1 MVHFDDANGLVRVGT
16 GNIVGFHTF
25 LTWQDPDVV
34 LAFKCA
40 AVSTGLGADGDWVV
54 CIPERCSGVFDA
66 DAKLVGAELLDCS
79 SRVCNPVDCPHE
91 RRGRHHHLDALRPPA
106 ASTSGCSDN
115 KMGVNARRRW
125 HSARWRC

>member
-40 AVSTGLGADGDWVV
+40 AVSTGWGADGDWVV
-54 CIPERCSGVFDA
+54 CTPEQCSGVFDA
-66 DAKLVGAELLDCS
+66 VEAG
-79 SRVCNPVDCPHE
+79 
-91 RRGRHHHLDALRPPA
+91 
-106 ASTSGCSDN
+106 
-115 KMGVNARRRW
+115 RRRAPRLQL
-125 HSARWRC
+125 ARLQPGRLPP